1 MRLFTILL
9 AILAMPVAALT
20 VEVVG
25 QAPIDGALSYVREQ
39 AMQDALQ
46 QASLK
51 NSAHVSSTQLLRQGE
66 LVEDDVR
73 VSSAGQVSNVQ
84 VLWEDQQHGI
94 YQVAIKAEVTSA
106 AMCPKSQQ
114 QYLKT
119 IAVSGFKLA
128 KPMQANL
135 GYLQNIEQDL
145 PRVLANGLNNR
156 GFVHALDAASIGIYQ
171 QPRYAPAA
179 FNSQQHLTSSATLA
193 TELRAQYVVSGVV
206 RDLSVLEDN
215 PGKPSWRQRLGISTK
230 APRQFVLDVMV
241 HDGLSGALLF
251 QRSYSAM
258 GDWPT
263 HTAANIGFAT
273 PKFWQ
278 TDYGQETKMILGQ
291 VLDDVNEMLRCQPF
305 MARIIK
311 TDENRIYI
319 DAGASV
325 GIRPG
330 DKFQVYR
337 TGTFYNLDLEPRT
350 ELTNMATEVVVKQV
364 QPQFIVAEMQQEQ
377 GSPAHLAIQR
387 DDMVIAW

>member
-1 MRLFTILL
+1 MRFIAL
-9 AILAMPVAALT
+9 ILAVLALPVAALT

-25 QAPIDGALSYVREQ
+25 SAPVDGALSYVREQ
-39 AMQDALQ
+39 AMKDALQ

-51 NSAHVSSTQLLRQGE
+51 SSVQVSSTQLMTQGE
-66 LVEDDVR
+66 LVQDDVQL
-73 VSSAGQVSNVQ
+73 STAGQVSNVQ
-84 VLWEDQQHGI
+84 VLWEDQLDGV
-94 YQVAIKAEVTSA
+94 YQVAIKAEVASA
-106 AMCPKSQQ
+106 AMCPASQQ

-119 IAVSGFKLA
+119 VAVSGFKLA

-135 GYLQNIEQDL
+135 GYLQNIEHDL
-145 PRVLANGLNNR
+145 PRVLANSLNNR
-156 GFVHALDAASIGIYQ
+156 GLVHALDAASVGIYQ

-179 FNSQQHLTSSATLA
+179 FNNQRHLTSSATLA
-193 TELRAQYVVSGVV
+193 AELGAQYVLSGVV
-206 RDLSVLEDN
+206 RDLSVLENN
-215 PGKPSWRQRLGISTK
+215 PGKPSLRQRLGMSTK

-251 QRSYSAM
+251 QRSYSTM
-258 GDWPT
+258 GTWPT

-273 PKFWQ
+273 PEFWQ
-278 TDYGQETKMILGQ
+278 TNYGQETKELLTK

-311 TDENRIYI
+311 TDANRLYI
-319 DAGASV
+319 EAGAGV

-330 DKFQVYR
+330 DKFQVFR

-364 QPQFIVAEMQQEQ
+364 QPQFIVAEMQQ
-377 GSPAHLAIQR
+377 GSAAHLAIQR